1 VDFISL
7 AKNFRGIKLLK
18 SALKISTDFS
28 RFATKKSNRQIM
40 KKGLFKILVKINK
53 ALLPSLYKKDPNK
66 LTTFQ
71 KAILGY
77 RYWVLTNALD

>member
-1 VDFISL
+1 
-7 AKNFRGIKLLK
+7 
-18 SALKISTDFS
+18 
-28 RFATKKSNRQIM
+28 M
-40 KKGLFKILVKINK
+40 KKAIFKTLAKINK
-53 ALLPSLYKKDPNK
+53 VVLPSLFKKDPNR